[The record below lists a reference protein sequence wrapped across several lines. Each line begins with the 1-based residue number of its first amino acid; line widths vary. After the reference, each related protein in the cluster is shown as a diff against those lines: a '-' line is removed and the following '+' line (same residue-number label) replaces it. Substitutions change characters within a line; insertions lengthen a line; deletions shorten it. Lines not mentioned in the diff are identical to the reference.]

1 MEKLTIRTQLVLLV
15 LLCTVPALG
24 VALYI
29 APFADVG
36 VFASNIAAIAAAT
49 LLAAAIAWWGV
60 ELLILRRI
68 RGLLDAANRVRGGD
82 FSVRTYLS
90 HGKGEISQLGAAFDA
105 MAETLQQRDTELRN
119 AMLELHAQA
128 TTDPLTRL
136 SNRRQLSE
144 VLPREVMR
152 ARRADGKMG
161 NGKLA
166 ALLIDLDH
174 FKKIN
179 DTFGHKAGDVVLRHV
194 AKLLQGCVRKGDLV
208 GRYGGDEFTVLLN
221 HVKAPSDA
229 VRVAQTILSKL
240 QTPIPVGETV
250 KVGASIGIAL
260 STNPH
265 ERAEDLI
272 RDADAAM
279 YRAKAQG
286 KNGYAISDQSDID
299 NADLKE
305 RWRRI
310 TQWQWSSRE
319 H

>member
-29 APFADVG
+29 APFADSG
-36 VFASNIAAIAAAT
+36 LFASNIAAIAAAT

-144 VLPREVMR
+144 LLPREVMR

-179 DTFGHKAGDVVLRHV
+179 DTFGHKAGDLVLEEVGR
-194 AKLLQGCVRKGDLV
+194 LLRALVRGSDIAC
-208 GRYGGDEFTVLLN
+208 RYGGEEIALILPETPLKTAIERADTIRAKISGLRLVHEER
-221 HVKAPSDA
+221 AIGA
-229 VRVAQTILSKL
+229 VT
-240 QTPIPVGETV
+240 
-250 KVGASIGIAL
+250 ASIGVAIFPDHANDGEAL
-260 STNPH
+260 L
-265 ERAEDLI
+265 RA
-272 RDADAAM
+272 ADAAL
-279 YRAKAQG
+279 YRAKDAGRDRVVVASQDDS
-286 KNGYAISDQSDID
+286 A
-299 NADLKE
+299 
-305 RWRRI
+305 
-310 TQWQWSSRE
+310 TV
-319 H
+319 